1 MKVLHTAD
9 WHLGK
14 LLEGRSRLVEQREV
28 LGYLTHKMQ
37 EKKPD
42 MVVIAGDVFDN
53 SNPSAQAEELFYE
66 MLKAFGR
73 DGECLVVVVGG
84 NHDQPLRLE
93 AVRPL
98 AKEHGILI
106 YGTPKSE
113 ISSGRYGKYEITSL
127 GEGAFSFS
135 CEEEKVIV
143 VCAAYPSEKRLNE
156 VLYTNNE
163 EDERIADYMKRMEQW
178 FLKCDQHFEEGAV
191 NLMVSHVYTF
201 GSTPDGSE
209 RSVQL
214 GGSYILPA
222 NIFPEHADY
231 IALGHV
237 HKPQKVPGTDGRIC
251 YSGSIL
257 PYHKGEHTAAKS
269 CRMVTMHPG
278 EAPVPEEIYLPNP
291 KPIELWKCESYEEAL
306 EKCRENANRSCWVY
320 MQIRTDGVI
329 LEDQLKALK
338 QEKEDILEI
347 IPVWKTSEKEYK
359 YTDWKQKS
367 VQELFEVYY
376 KEVRGSEAVPEE
388 ITKLLNVLLEEE
400 EDETITVGD
409 DGN

>member
-14 LLEGRSRLVEQREV
+14 ILEGRSRLAEQREV

-113 ISSGRYGKYEITSL
+113 ILSGRYGKYEITSL

-135 CEEEKVIV
+135 CGEEKVIV

-163 EDERIADYMKRMEQW
+163 EDERIADYTKRMEQW

-251 YSGSIL
+251 YSGS
-257 PYHKGEHTAAKS
+257 
-269 CRMVTMHPG
+269 
-278 EAPVPEEIYLPNP
+278 
-291 KPIELWKCESYEEAL
+291 AL
-306 EKCRENANRSCWVY
+306 S
-320 MQIRTDGVI
+320 
-329 LEDQLKALK
+329 
-338 QEKEDILEI
+338 
-347 IPVWKTSEKEYK
+347 
-359 YTDWKQKS
+359 
-367 VQELFEVYY
+367 
-376 KEVRGSEAVPEE
+376 
-388 ITKLLNVLLEEE
+388 
-400 EDETITVGD
+400 
-409 DGN
+409 